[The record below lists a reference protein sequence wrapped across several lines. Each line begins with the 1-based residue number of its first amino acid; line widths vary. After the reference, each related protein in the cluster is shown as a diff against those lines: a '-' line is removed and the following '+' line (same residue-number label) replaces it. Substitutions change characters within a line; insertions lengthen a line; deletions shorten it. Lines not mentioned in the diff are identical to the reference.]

1 MKKYYLFGCIVLM
14 TLYFSCKNSITSSE
28 PEILTA
34 AYSLKSFGE
43 TERGFQVNI
52 VINKRSEF
60 AKVNSIVL
68 KNKRFE
74 KLNYDTIHKQKILI
88 NQYLPIQ
95 SIQIQNFNPP
105 MTDERADG
113 IEFDIEGRLL
123 FIETNFK
130 LK

>member
-34 AYSLKSFGE
+34 EYSLKSFGE

-52 VINKRSEF
+52 VINKRSKF

-74 KLNYDTIHKQKILI
+74 KLNYDSIQKQKIEI

-95 SIQIQNFNPP
+95 SFQIQNFIPP
-105 MTDERADG
+105 MADERADG

-123 FIETNFK
+123 FIETVFK

>member
-14 TLYFSCKNSITSSE
+14 ALFFSCKNSIPSFE

-34 AYSLKSFGE
+34 AYSLKSFEG
-43 TERGFQVNI
+43 TERGFQVH
-52 VINKRSEF
+52 VVVDKLPES
-60 AKVNSIVL
+60 AKINSIVL

-74 KLNYDTIHKQKILI
+74 KLNYDTIQKYKIEI
-88 NQYLPIQ
+88 NQFLPIQ

>member
-43 TERGFQVNI
+43 TERGFQVY
-52 VINKRSEF
+52 VVVDKLPES
-60 AKVNSIVL
+60 AKINSIVL

-74 KLNYDTIHKQKILI
+74 KLNYDSIQKQKIEI

-95 SIQIQNFNPP
+95 SFQIQNFIPP
-105 MTDERADG
+105 MADERADG

-123 FIETNFK
+123 FIETVFK